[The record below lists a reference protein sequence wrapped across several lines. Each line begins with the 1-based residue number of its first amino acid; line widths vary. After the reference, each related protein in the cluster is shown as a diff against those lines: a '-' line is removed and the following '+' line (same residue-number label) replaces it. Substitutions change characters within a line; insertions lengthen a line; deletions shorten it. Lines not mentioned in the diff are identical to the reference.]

1 VYLARNTAMVP
12 QALMQNLRHN
22 KVMHERVVLLGLRT
36 EGVAYVGDGERVYA
50 ETLAPNVY
58 RVVARHGFAEDP
70 EVPPLLERIR
80 RDGLE
85 IDAAQST
92 FFLGR
97 ETLLATERPGMAL
110 WRERLFAL
118 LSRNA
123 RRATK
128 FFRLPPDRVCEL
140 GTEIEL

>member
-1 VYLARNTAMVP
+1 MT
-12 QALMQNLRHN
+12 
-22 KVMHERVVLLGLRT
+22 VVLLLVLAFLLWPGRSGSSGGSRRPLIPRVDDPTPRAPAVLGRLR
-36 EGVAYVGDGERVYA
+36 EG
-50 ETLAPNVY
+50 
-58 RVVARHGFAEDP
+58 
-70 EVPPLLERIR
+70 
-80 RDGLE
+80 GLE
-85 IDAAQST
+85 IDVARTT

-97 ETLLATERPGMAL
+97 ETLIATKRPGMAM